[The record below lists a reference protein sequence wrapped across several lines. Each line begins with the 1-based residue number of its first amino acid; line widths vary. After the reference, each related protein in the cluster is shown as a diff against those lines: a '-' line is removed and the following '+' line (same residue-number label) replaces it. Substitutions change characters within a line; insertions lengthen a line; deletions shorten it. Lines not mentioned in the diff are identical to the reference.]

1 MLIERDVDDFA
12 MLGWLDEYMVGHKGF
27 IAGGC
32 FKNIL
37 SGQSAKDIDIFFEN
51 EEDFYEAEM
60 YFDRQTPTYEGP
72 DKLNA
77 RYRFLYE
84 SKNAKGYI
92 DIDRK
97 VRIELCHKVYGSAKD
112 IVSKFDFTITK
123 FAYYKVMVED
133 ETVAEDIFGD
143 GDNTH
148 VEYRVL
154 MDDRFF
160 EHLHLKRVVTDDQ
173 ILYPAATF
181 ERMIRYGKYGYF
193 PCRETKMKI
202 IKALREADERQI
214 ELSDSLYDGLD

>member
-1 MLIERDVDDFA
+1 MLIEKDVGDFA
-12 MLGWLDEYMVGHKGF
+12 MLGWLDQYMIGHKGF

-37 SGQSAKDIDIFFEN
+37 SGQRAKDIDIFFES
-51 EEDFYEAEM
+51 EADYYEAEV
-60 YFDRQTPTYEGP
+60 YFDRQTPTYNRP
-72 DKLNA
+72 DKLDT

-97 VRIELCHKVYGSAKD
+97 VRIELCHKVYGTAREML
-112 IVSKFDFTITK
+112 SKFDFTITK
-123 FAYYKVMVED
+123 FAYYKEQVED
-133 ETVAEDIFGD
+133 FGEDGKVD
-143 GDNTH
+143 TH

-154 MDDRFF
+154 MDDCFF
-160 EHLHLKRVVTDDQ
+160 EHLHLKRIVTDDL

-181 ERMIRYGKYGYF
+181 ERMIRYGRYGFF

-202 IKALREADERQI
+202 IKALREADERQV
-214 ELSDSLYDGLD
+214 ELSESLYDGLD